1 MAAARATRA
10 HVHALGGRWREG
22 APAGATAE
30 GAAEGEGAPRVL
42 PLAAAA
48 ARAGGR
54 AMPPRPS
61 APAARARG
69 RGAKRAREEDAAS
82 TPVAAGTEAASS
94 GVELSP
100 SLSKAITCPI
110 SLTLFHDP
118 VVLAGSG
125 ITYSRLEITR
135 WLRKHNTC
143 PVSNRKLNGASD
155 RLLVPNIAL
164 RALAEEEFIRRD
176 PPELGGAAGKEGAAE
191 ALAAL
196 RHPRASAATCE
207 RAWQLLAND
216 SFGAAEM
223 GALSTIAAALRT
235 LGAAAADTAKGD
247 GESAKAAAAR
257 VAEGR
262 ERHLRATWRAQRIV
276 RKIFGKGSAKHNVVF
291 DVDASAVVESG
302 LVGALCDALG
312 EHTEMSTDVL
322 NQAGDATLE
331 GADKRAQVKEGMY
344 TCVAMWADSALY
356 YLMWADEIVHEA
368 LRRGIVARL
377 EQWPLA
383 CHGRAAFG
391 LSKASLGRGA
401 LLASAPF
408 NAALR
413 ENPQRPEGVDS
424 DIDRTR
430 RRLEHKGPAK
440 VWKVGAYNRR
450 GDALAGF
457 RDEYDPHED
466 EDEDEDEDRYDAEDD
481 GRVMS
486 DAYTT
491 DDYNDSDDAMS
502 SSDDDGDYSDDEPR
516 AHEWP
521 GWLTAGPSHH

>member
-1 MAAARATRA
+1 MMPPWQLPAPHVHTCTPWAAAGA
-10 HVHALGGRWREG
+10 REHRR
-22 APAGATAE
+22 GATAE
-30 GAAEGEGAPRVL
+30 GAAEGEGAPRGL
-42 PLAAAA
+42 PLAAEA

-54 AMPPRPS
+54 AMPP
-61 APAARARG
+61 RG

-262 ERHLRATWRAQRIV
+262 ERHLRATWRAQRIMS
-276 RKIFGKGSAKHNVVF
+276 KIFGKGSAKHNVVF

-331 GADKRAQVKEGMY
+331 GADKRAQIKGGMY

-466 EDEDEDEDRYDAEDD
+466 EDEDEDDDMYGAEDD

-486 DAYTT
+486 EAYTT